1 MYVYYYI
8 IDCKIRLF
16 GEKGSLVNV
25 QCKNIG
31 KLDFF
36 LLGKL
41 RLSLNYMI
49 NGKLRGLINVLYDSF
64 LIINV

>member
-8 IDCKIRLF
+8 IDFEKLDCL

-25 QCKNIG
+25 QCKNIVN
-31 KLDFF
+31 LDFF

-41 RLSLNYMI
+41 RLSLNYI
-49 NGKLRGLINVLYDSF
+49 ISGKLRGVN
-64 LIINV
+64 